1 MLPSEVYQY
10 QLAVKIYMNNPVGRF
25 VGSSYKSNSYQIHK
39 LFRQAVHQTKG
50 LHSKDFNQGWS
61 MVTRSFDFSSNGDFL
76 VSVPLGVV
84 VLWRTAQFLGISTNL
99 KPTLTMDFKH
109 HTEMI
114 SNITTR

>member
-76 VSVPLGVV
+76 VKCSCRSCGFV
-84 VLWRTAQFLGISTNL
+84 AHSTVSWHQH
-99 KPTLTMDFKH
+99 K
-109 HTEMI
+109 
-114 SNITTR
+114 S